1 MKASRAAEVTTLEL
15 QPSIYKMT
23 CQAKGG
29 SLAPSLPTGIYS
41 DQVIQSQ
48 EFHLFLQ
55 LLQGTALFGQPTSS
69 HNHSRARSGSVASL
83 G

>member
-1 MKASRAAEVTTLEL
+1 MKASIAAEVTTLEL

-41 DQVIQSQ
+41 DHVIQSQ
-48 EFHLFLQ
+48 EFHCFFNYYRA
-55 LLQGTALFGQPTSS
+55 LLYLGNLPLRTTTPERGAAL
-69 HNHSRARSGSVASL
+69 
-83 G
+83 

>member
-29 SLAPSLPTGIYS
+29 SLAPSLPTGMYS
-41 DQVIQSQ
+41 D
-48 EFHLFLQ
+48 
-55 LLQGTALFGQPTSS
+55 
-69 HNHSRARSGSVASL
+69 
-83 G
+83 